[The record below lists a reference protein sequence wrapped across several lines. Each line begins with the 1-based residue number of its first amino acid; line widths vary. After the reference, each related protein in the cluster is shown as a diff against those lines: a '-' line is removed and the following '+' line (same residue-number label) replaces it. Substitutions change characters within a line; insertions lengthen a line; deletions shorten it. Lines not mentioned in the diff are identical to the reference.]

1 MCYFATRVIFL
12 QLMFWLYVILIVKPC
27 AIYNFTYVNC
37 PILKVHVHDRKD
49 VSVIFLFIK
58 TELLWPCWQC
68 LDFGKKTVNEY
79 REIIE
84 FLDYHYWIF
93 LNHKITQILS
103 ELPPQHF
110 LDNATGMFIHV
121 YLYTNTHVRKIGIS
135 SSSSSSSSIIK
146 NIYFLKVIW
155 YLFRLFG
162 QDFCPFQNRC

>member
-1 MCYFATRVIFL
+1 MCYFATRVIFI

-37 PILKVHVHDRKD
+37 PILKVHVHDPKA

-68 LDFGKKTVNEY
+68 LDFGKETVNEY

-93 LNHKITQILS
+93 CNHKKTQILS

-110 LDNATGMFIHV
+110 LDNATGKFIHV
-121 YLYTNTHVRKIGIS
+121 YLYTNTHVRKIGI
-135 SSSSSSSSIIK
+135 SSSSSIIK

>member
-1 MCYFATRVIFL
+1 MKIKFNSEPGFCGKLYTYIVYKIMCYFATRVIFI

-37 PILKVHVHDRKD
+37 PILKVHVHDPKA

-68 LDFGKKTVNEY
+68 LDFGKETVNEY

-93 LNHKITQILS
+93 CNHKKNPNFKRTAT
-103 ELPPQHF
+103 PTF
-110 LDNATGMFIHV
+110 L
-121 YLYTNTHVRKIGIS
+121 
-135 SSSSSSSSIIK
+135 
-146 NIYFLKVIW
+146 
-155 YLFRLFG
+155 G
-162 QDFCPFQNRC
+162 QCDR